1 MEFAQNIWQTL
12 VRAKADKKHPW
23 RVLTLATQSHEGPE
37 LRQVVLRGVNVGER
51 CITVYTDAR
60 SQKIKHIST
69 HPSVG
74 LLFWDAR
81 HNWQLRL
88 WAHAQAES
96 DSVKRAALW
105 ASIPDHAR
113 KDYATHSAPGDALGP
128 SGTPAIDLVT
138 AEQHFVVLHLQ
149 VHRMD
154 SLVLKREGHQRMA
167 LNWQQDHWQETALVP

>member
-12 VRAKADKKHPW
+12 VRAKVDKKHPW
-23 RVLTLATQSHEGPE
+23 RVLTLATQSHAGPE
-37 LRQVVLRGVNVGER
+37 LRQVVLRGVDVGER

-60 SQKIKHIST
+60 SQKIHHIAKQ
-69 HPSVG
+69 PNVG
-74 LLFWDAR
+74 LLFWDAK

-88 WAHAQAES
+88 WGRARVETDAA
-96 DSVKRAALW
+96 KRAALW
-105 ASIPDHAR
+105 AAIAEHAR
-113 KDYATHSAPGDALGP
+113 RDYATLSAPGEALG
-128 SGTPAIDLVT
+128 SSDSPAIDLSV

-167 LNWQQDHWQETALVP
+167 LDWQQGHWQETALVP

>member
-23 RVLTLATQSHEGPE
+23 RVLTLATQSQAGPE
-37 LRQVVLRGVNVGER
+37 LRQVVLRGVNVDAR

-60 SQKIKHIST
+60 SQKINQIAVQ
-69 HPSVG
+69 PNVG

-81 HNWQLRL
+81 HHWQLRL
-88 WAHAQAES
+88 WAHARAES
-96 DSVKRAALW
+96 DLAKRAALW
-105 ASIPDHAR
+105 AAIPEHAR
-113 KDYATHSAPGDALGP
+113 KDYATLSAPGDVLAP
-128 SGTPAIDLVT
+128 SGSAAINMAT
-138 AEQHFVVLHLQ
+138 AEQHFVVLHFQ

-167 LNWQQDHWQETALVP
+167 LDWQQDHWQETALVP